1 MQRPRLT
8 RILQRTRK
16 LRHQHRRYSRTSTEP
31 TRVAIHVWSR
41 ISGFLFCK
49 YVDYSRSINKLYW
62 TERSRSISLRDFLLP
77 LVPVDMELLLIILKL
92 RENCELLFA
101 QVAEHP
107 RFRYYGNTIVLEED
121 AEKPTLDDRIPIR
134 LKTLKPEYDVVLLS
148 YGVGNDTIQ
157 GGIPGEENSSDILP
171 GRAAVEWYN
180 GYPTDSKIVDQVR

>member
-1 MQRPRLT
+1 MCGAG
-8 RILQRTRK
+8 
-16 LRHQHRRYSRTSTEP
+16 S
-31 TRVAIHVWSR
+31 A
-41 ISGFLFCK
+41 GFLFCK

-157 GGIPGEENSSDILP
+157 EAYREKKIHRISYQ
-171 GRAAVEWYN
+171 VE
-180 GYPTDSKIVDQVR
+180 QL